1 MNYQLRKQL
10 ILQKVEEKGSVEVK
24 DLAELLQTS
33 EITVRRDLATLSEQG
48 LLYRTHGGA
57 MKMSLVQTP
66 TSFVNKSTSRIAE
79 KDYICQKASQLIQDG
94 DVVFLDCGSTV
105 SRICQFIKHKR
116 IKVIT
121 NSLPIVYEL
130 MGTEVSVNLIG
141 GELDAERQAIHG
153 AIALEHIA
161 RYQADKAF
169 VGIDGISLA
178 RGLSAASEKEAS
190 IAMALAKSSRQTVLL
205 CDASK
210 LEKEAYLQ
218 FASFEML
225 DLLITDASADGAL
238 LERYKEKGLKIVN

>member
-10 ILQKVEEKGSVEVK
+10 ILQTVEEKGSVEVK

-57 MKMSLVQTP
+57 MKMSLVQAP
-66 TSFVNKSTSRIAE
+66 TSFANKSTSRIAE
-79 KDYICQKASQLIQDG
+79 KDYICQKASQLIQEG
-94 DVVFLDCGSTV
+94 DVIFLDCGSTV
-105 SRICQFIKHKR
+105 SRLCQYIKHKR

-121 NSLPIVYEL
+121 NSLPIVHEL

-153 AIALEHIA
+153 TIALEHIA
-161 RYQADKAF
+161 RYQANKAF
-169 VGIDGISLA
+169 LGIDGISLA

-190 IAMALAKSSRQTVLL
+190 IATALAQHAQQVILL

-218 FASFEML
+218 FASFDML
-225 DLLITDASADGAL
+225 DVLITDASADKDL
-238 LERYKEKGLKIVN
+238 LEQYEQKGLKIIG

>member
-10 ILQKVEEKGSVEVK
+10 ILQTVEEKGSVEVK